1 MKRQLNDRKLQV
13 AVYLLAIASLLLG
26 VVVLVGWYTHNA
38 ALIQVNPAFVPMQYN
53 TALGFALSGLGLL
66 ALLFGATRWQQL
78 ASLLVLLVGALT
90 LAEYLFGV
98 GLGIDQ
104 LFMEHYI
111 GVKTSHPGRMAPN
124 TALCFTLTGLT
135 LLLTV
140 ARDQAPRR
148 LAATGNLG
156 AVVFAL
162 GVVAFGGYLTGIETA
177 YGWGALTKMAVHT
190 ALGFMVLGAGLFL
203 YAVTFHRSRRGERGL
218 PPWSIWPVLI
228 TGVTLTGTAWQAVR
242 SHESKNSE
250 MLGELSTSIA
260 AESLLVFGLFATLAV
275 VWALR
280 GSIAEARAEQSLTE
294 QAISRRAPWV
304 IIVLGLVLS
313 LAVYELLH
321 SNFKASIRQ
330 RFDDAAEDSA
340 TSIANNLALYVDALQ
355 HIRSMYAA
363 SSEVS
368 QDEFRLATGYDLH
381 RFPGI
386 VSIQWAPLVS
396 QQQRAELEARAS
408 TELAVP
414 FHIRELDATGNLV
427 VAPRRQHYLPVYYM
441 EPFAR
446 NRSALGFDIA
456 TNPGGMEAIMAAV
469 ELDNATATRRLKL
482 VQGGITGTG
491 LLLTLPIYHKG
502 LPVDNPQQRRSAL
515 QGLAVIVLAV
525 DSMIEGSLALAVKP
539 AGLHLDFRD
548 MGAPADQRFL
558 YRHQS
563 RSTTAEAP
571 GKELTKVITIPFAN
585 RVWQMTATAA
595 NSDRYPAWSF
605 SSFLLPLT
613 IMLVALSLAL
623 FIRQSTR
630 RELERARL
638 QEIHELAMESMDQGL
653 VLVDADG
660 QVATY
665 NQKAM
670 EIFGFDQEIIDRYP
684 KFEDLLHYWHRE
696 STNKPETFDETLATA
711 NPDYGYTT
719 ERTAPDGTVIETRH
733 NPTGNGGFVRTF
745 TDITL
750 RKEAE
755 KELFLAKQAAEESTR
770 AKSDFLANMSHEI
783 RTPMNAIIG
792 MSHLALQTALD
803 DKQRNY
809 ISKVHRSAESLLG
822 IINDILDFSKIE
834 AGKLDM
840 ETTDFQLEDVLENLG
855 SLVGLKAEE
864 KNLEF
869 LFDVPDTL
877 PTALIGDPLRLGQ
890 ILINLGNNAVK
901 FTEKGEV
908 VVTISEVATEG
919 ERIKLQ
925 FSVSDTGIGMSEEN
939 KAKLFQSFSQADS
952 STSRKYGGTGL
963 GLTISK
969 SLCELMGGEIWVD
982 SKPGGGSTFSF
993 TVWLER
999 QAHAKPRR
1007 PVDNADLSGM
1017 RVLLVDDH
1025 ATAREILGKLL
1036 SSFGFEVDSAASA
1049 KEALFMLEQ
1058 AVTNT
1063 PYTLVL
1069 MDWWMAD
1076 MDGVEATRYIK
1087 SHPLLKESTKVIMVT
1102 AHGRGDALTATK
1114 EVAIDGLLTKPVTA
1128 SSLLDAILLAMGRK
1142 QAENVYS
1149 TSSTCAPRSFSC
1161 ACLSTSE
1168 RLVE

>member
-1 MKRQLNDRKLQV
+1 M
-13 AVYLLAIASLLLG
+13 
-26 VVVLVGWYTHNA
+26 VVLAGWYTHNA

-53 TALGFALSGLGLL
+53 TAL
-66 ALLFGATRWQQL
+66 
-78 ASLLVLLVGALT
+78 
-90 LAEYLFGV
+90 
-98 GLGIDQ
+98 
-104 LFMEHYI
+104 
-111 GVKTSHPGRMAPN
+111 
-124 TALCFTLTGLT
+124 CFSLTGLT
-135 LLLTV
+135 LLITV
-140 ARDQAPRR
+140 ARDQPPRR

-156 AVVFAL
+156 AVMFAL

-177 YGWGALTKMAVHT
+177 YGWGALTKMAV
-190 ALGFMVLGAGLFL
+190 
-203 YAVTFHRSRRGERGL
+203 
-218 PPWSIWPVLI
+218 
-228 TGVTLTGTAWQAVR
+228 R
-242 SHESKNSE
+242 SHESKNAE
-250 MLGELSTSIA
+250 MLGEFSTSIA

-280 GSIAEARAEQSLTE
+280 GSIAGAREEQSLTE
-294 QAISRRAPWV
+294 QVISRRAPWV

-340 TSIANNLALYVDALQ
+340 TSIGNNLALYVDALQ
-355 HIRSMYAA
+355 HIRSMYTA
-363 SSEVS
+363 SNEISR
-368 QDEFRLATGYDLH
+368 DEFRLATGYDLH

-396 QQQRAELEARAS
+396 QEQRAGLEAQTSA
-408 TELAVP
+408 ELGVP
-414 FHIRELDATGNLV
+414 FHIRELNAAGDLV
-427 VAPRRQHYLPVYYM
+427 VAPRRRHYLPVYYM

-446 NRSALGFDIA
+446 NRPALGFDIA
-456 TNPGGMEAIMAAV
+456 TNRGAWRPSW
-469 ELDNATATRRLKL
+469 RHRS
-482 VQGGITGTG
+482 
-491 LLLTLPIYHKG
+491 
-502 LPVDNPQQRRSAL
+502 RSA
-515 QGLAVIVLAV
+515 
-525 DSMIEGSLALAVKP
+525 
-539 AGLHLDFRD
+539 
-548 MGAPADQRFL
+548 
-558 YRHQS
+558 
-563 RSTTAEAP
+563 TAEAP
-571 GKELTKVITIPFAN
+571 REELTKVITIPFAD
-585 RVWQMTATAA
+585 RTWQMTATAA
-595 NSDRYPAWSF
+595 NSGRYPVWSF

-638 QEIHELAMESMDQGL
+638 QEIHELAMKSMGQGL
-653 VLVDADG
+653 ILVDADG
-660 QVATY
+660 LLATY
-665 NQKAM
+665 NKQAM
-670 EIFGFDQEIIDRYP
+670 DIFGFDQEIMDRYP
-684 KFEDLLHYWHRE
+684 KFEDMLHYWHHE
-696 STNKPETFDETLATA
+696 VIKMPETLE
-711 NPDYGYTT
+711 
-719 ERTAPDGTVIETRH
+719 
-733 NPTGNGGFVRTF
+733 
-745 TDITL
+745 
-750 RKEAE
+750 EAE

-792 MSHLALQTALD
+792 MSHLALQTALN

-840 ETTDFQLEDVLENLG
+840 ETTDFHLEDVLENLG

-869 LFDVPDTL
+869 LFDIPDTL

-901 FTEKGEV
+901 FTEEGEV
-908 VVTISEVATEG
+908 VVSISETATEG
-919 ERIKLQ
+919 DRIKLQ

-939 KAKLFQSFSQADS
+939 KARLFQSFSQADS

-963 GLTISK
+963 GLAISK
-969 SLCELMGGEIWVD
+969 SLCELMGGQIWVD
-982 SKPGGGSTFSF
+982 SEPGAGSTFSF

-999 QAHAKPRR
+999 QQDVIPRR
-1007 PVDNADLSGM
+1007 PVDDASLKGL

-1036 SSFGFEVDSAASA
+1036 TSLGFEVDSAANA

-1058 AVTNT
+1058 AVASE

-1076 MDGVEATRYIK
+1076 MDGVEATRHIK

-1102 AHGRGDALTATK
+1102 AHGRGDALAATQD
-1114 EVAIDGLLTKPVTA
+1114 VAIDGLLTKPVTA
-1128 SSLLDAILLAMGRK
+1128 SSLLDAIMLAMTANAMAGDR
-1142 QAENVYS
+1142 
-1149 TSSTCAPRSFSC
+1149 
-1161 ACLSTSE
+1161 
-1168 RLVE
+1168 